1 MKIKYFNLK
10 MFYILLLG
18 CYCENN
24 SVPEP
29 TCYQKENKAVLITYV
44 DELEISGL
52 SSDIRLNDYTLINV
66 PLTPERARNQ
76 LFSCNLLCNFKKDDL
91 NVIFSDFLFDIA
103 YLNICA

>member
-24 SVPEP
+24 SAPEP
-29 TCYQKENKAVLITYV
+29 TCYEEENKAVLITYV
-44 DELEISGL
+44 DELEISGQ

-66 PLTPERARNQ
+66 PLTPERARN
-76 LFSCNLLCNFKKDDL
+76 
-91 NVIFSDFLFDIA
+91 
-103 YLNICA
+103 